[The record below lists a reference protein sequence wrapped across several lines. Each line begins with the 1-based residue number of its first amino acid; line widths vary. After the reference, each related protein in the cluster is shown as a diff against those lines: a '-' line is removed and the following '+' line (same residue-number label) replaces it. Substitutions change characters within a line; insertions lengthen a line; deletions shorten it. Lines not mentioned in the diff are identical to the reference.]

1 MKKSTN
7 NTALIAGVSLLGIA
21 VVATAFG
28 SKKDNSQVDSIT
40 PTNPEE
46 TQPIKLDENKVL
58 KKGVNGEEVKVL
70 QSYLGVSTD
79 GIFGAMTEAAL
90 FKLKA
95 VYQTTL
101 KEFQNLPT
109 VNQER
114 IPSGTRIMSNNRQG
128 TTLYKSAQKADKTYY
143 MLNEIFM
150 KIGYGQEIGEVRSST
165 SLGNYYLVKPTFYDK
180 DNFNKLYFVKAAD
193 VKAIK

>member
-70 QSYLGVSTD
+70 QSYLGISTD
-79 GIFGAMTEAAL
+79 GIFGPMTEAAL

-101 KEFQNLPT
+101 KQFQNLPT

-143 MLNEIFM
+143 MLNEVFM